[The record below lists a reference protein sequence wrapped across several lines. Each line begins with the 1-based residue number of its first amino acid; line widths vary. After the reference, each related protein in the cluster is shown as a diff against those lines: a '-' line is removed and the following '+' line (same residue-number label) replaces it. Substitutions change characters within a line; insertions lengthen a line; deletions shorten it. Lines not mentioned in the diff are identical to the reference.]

1 MGVSRRNYAAR
12 RGVSEAAVR
21 KAIATG
27 RITTLADGT
36 IDPARADSEW
46 GARTDP
52 AQQRGQQVPKEA
64 IRAVANTLRDAGADP
79 SGTDATGGGSY
90 FLRART
96 TNEVLKAQTAKVR
109 LAKMKSEVIDR
120 ARATALVFALARQEC
135 DAWTNWPARSAALM
149 AAELGVDP
157 ASMQK
162 VLEKHVRAH
171 LTELAEVKP
180 DFR

>member
-1 MGVSRRNYAAR
+1 MQGVSRRSYAAH

-27 RITTLADGT
+27 RITTLDDGT

-46 GARTDP
+46 GTRTDP
-52 AQQRGQQVPKEA
+52 AQQRGQPVQKV
-64 IRAVANTLRDAGADP
+64 IDRDAGADP

-120 ARATALVFALARQEC
+120 ARATALVFALAREER
-135 DAWTNWPARSAALM
+135 DAWVNWPARSAALM

-171 LTELAEVKP
+171 LNELAEVKP